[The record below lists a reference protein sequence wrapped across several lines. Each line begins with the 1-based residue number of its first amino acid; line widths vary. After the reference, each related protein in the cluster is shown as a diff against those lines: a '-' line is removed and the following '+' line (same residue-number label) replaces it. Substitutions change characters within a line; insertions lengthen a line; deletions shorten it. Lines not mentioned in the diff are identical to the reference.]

1 MSLKD
6 RLLPSHTELSEN
18 QAEQLQ
24 NCGTPGYIVEIKP
37 PKKHGEDTLPE
48 FIRSIQELQ
57 TQWLGLKNASPTT
70 CFEIRRTGQGLTIQ
84 FTASTKR
91 LERKIRTQ
99 LTNHLPEIRFN
110 NGSSGLPVTP
120 EATIGGGHL
129 TTGQRDHYPLKTEFD
144 QPPANALAA
153 ALHRHSMKGTKIVIQ
168 ILFRP
173 AIGRPVRNRWW
184 TRRAYQRIGF
194 LRKEKEKL
202 WGSRPPTPREKKQ
215 ADAIENKAGNNRFH
229 TAIRFA
235 VINAGDHTKSRVKEL
250 SGAFNIYE
258 NPETGQYF
266 NTTTVQPLKENRIF
280 DFANSISNRE
290 LDSWTTT
297 FQASVDE
304 LAALLSIPNHQQEN
318 IQYASP

>member
-6 RLLPSHTELSEN
+6 RLLPSHIKLTEH
-18 QAEQLQ
+18 QAQQLQ
-24 NCGTPGYIVEIKP
+24 NCGIPGYTIEIKP
-37 PKKHGEDTLPE
+37 PRRHGEATLPE

-70 CFEIRRTGQGLTIQ
+70 CFEIRRTGQGLKIQ
-84 FTASTKR
+84 FTVPTKR

-99 LTNHLPEIRFN
+99 LTNHLPEIRFD
-110 NGSSGLPVTP
+110 NGASGLPVTP

-129 TTGQRDHYPLKTEFD
+129 TTGQRDHYPFQTDFD
-144 QPPANALAA
+144 RPPTNALAA
-153 ALHRHSMKGTKIVIQ
+153 ALHRHSMQGTKVVIQ
-168 ILFRP
+168 ILFQP
-173 AIGRPVRNRWW
+173 SIGRPLRNRWW

-194 LRKEKEKL
+194 LQKEKEKL

-229 TAIRFA
+229 TAIRFV

-266 NTTTVQPLKENRIF
+266 NTTTVQPLLEDRIF

-290 LDSWTTT
+290 LGSWTTT
-297 FQASVDE
+297 FQASTDE

>member
-6 RLLPSHTELSEN
+6 RLLPSHTELTET

-24 NCGTPGYIVEIKP
+24 HSTNPGYTVQIKP
-37 PKKHGEDTLPE
+37 PKKHGENTLPQ
-48 FIRSIQELQ
+48 FIRTIQELQ

-70 CFEIRRTGQGLTIQ
+70 SYEIRRTTQGLKIQ

-91 LERKIRTQ
+91 LERKIRAQ

-110 NGSSGLPVTP
+110 SGDSGLPVTQG
-120 EATIGGGHL
+120 ATIGGGHL
-129 TTGQRDHYPLKTEFD
+129 TTGQRDHYPLKTGFD
-144 QPPANALAA
+144 QPPNNSIAA
-153 ALHRHSMKGTKIVIQ
+153 TLHRHSMKGTKVIIQ
-168 ILFRP
+168 ILFKP
-173 AIGRPVRNRWW
+173 SIGRPLRNRWW

-202 WGSRPPTPREKKQ
+202 WGSRPPTPREKQQ

-235 VINAGDHTKSRVKEL
+235 IINAADHTKSRVKEL
-250 SGAFNIYE
+250 SGAYNTFE

-266 NTTTVQPLKENRIF
+266 NTTTVQPLKENRII
-280 DFANSISNRE
+280 DFANSISNRK
-290 LDSWTTT
+290 LDNWSTT
-297 FQASVDE
+297 FQASTDE
-304 LAALLSIPNHQQEN
+304 LAALLSIPNHEQEN
-318 IQYASP
+318 IENASS